1 MNKRIL
7 LVLTSHDQLGD
18 TGRNTGYY
26 VPEAAHPWKALVDTG
41 HTIDITTV
49 EGGWPPIDTVDKDD
63 PVQKEFLKV
72 CAAQLV
78 DAPAIATVDTSVY
91 DGIFFAG
98 GHGPM
103 FDLPGNAASQAAV
116 REIYERGGVVA
127 AVCHGPAALV
137 DVTLSD
143 GTYLVA
149 GKNVSAFTNDEEA
162 AVGLTEVV
170 PFPLQDKL
178 TERGAKHSGV
188 PNWEAY
194 TVIDCRLVTGQN
206 PASAAGTGQAMADV
220 LNG

>member
-1 MNKRIL
+1 MSKRIL

-18 TGRNTGYY
+18 TGRKTGYY
-26 VPEAAHPWKALVDTG
+26 VPEAAHPWKALMDAGHSVD
-41 HTIDITTV
+41 IATV
-49 EGGWPPIDTVDKDD
+49 QGGWPPIDTVDKDD
-63 PVQKEFLKV
+63 PVQREFLKT

-78 DAPAIATVDTSVY
+78 DAPAIDAVDSSAY

-103 FDLPGNAASQAAV
+103 FDLPDNGPSAAAA

-137 DVTLSD
+137 NVTLSD
-143 GTYLVA
+143 GSYLVA

-170 PFPLQDKL
+170 PFLLEDKL
-178 TERGAKHSGV
+178 VERGANHTAV
-188 PNWEAY
+188 ANWEPY
-194 TVIDCRLVTGQN
+194 TVVDERLVTGQN
-206 PASAAGTGQAMADV
+206 PASAAGTGQAMAD
-220 LNG
+220 LLG